1 MTPASAS
8 TISRSGTN
16 AVRTSAWILAALA
29 GGLVV
34 GWLDRSATE
43 VQGPLLLLMAIAFL
57 VALPGV
63 APAWAVAIAT
73 AAGLPLT
80 HIAGRA
86 LGDSTGASWG
96 MLVAVI
102 PASIAAYVGAGIG
115 SAMRNASA
123 QVDRRVLIG
132 AVLVGCTAIGMGPV
146 YATFVARGQPF
157 AWWLATIWQ
166 LGSLIA
172 WAVGSPIVVRA
183 WRHIHD
189 RERAGVSRNELA
201 AHGVIIVGVAAA
213 HSVLAPFVTRALFIP
228 LGTSSI
234 VASGAW
240 AFVAYLPLDTLTYL
254 AVCGAA
260 YASDVDRRARVLAA
274 REAAV
279 RGDLAVAQLA
289 GLRAQLRPHFL
300 FNALNTAS
308 VLAARGDGDGTRRV
322 LTALGDLLRYV
333 MRDTERPEHPDQGMV
348 ALRDEIAFIQQ
359 YLNVERERFPERLK
373 ATVDIAPGLESVV
386 VPSLLLQPLVENAII
401 HGVGGRI
408 GAGNVAV
415 RAWRENDTLR
425 LSVEDDGP
433 GPVTEPNASTAGIG
447 LANTRARLALLY
459 GTSGA
464 LSVDP
469 RPGGGTVATVTL
481 PLRTPP

>member
-1 MTPASAS
+1 MA
-8 TISRSGTN
+8 
-16 AVRTSAWILAALA
+16 AWILAALA

-43 VQGPLLLLMAIAFL
+43 VQGPLLVLMAVAFL
-57 VALPGV
+57 VALPRV
-63 APAWAVAIAT
+63 APAWAVAIAAT
-73 AAGLPLT
+73 VGLPLA
-80 HIAGRA
+80 HLVGRS
-86 LGDSTGASWG
+86 LGDPTGATWG

-123 QVDRRVLIG
+123 EVDRRVLIG
-132 AVLVGCTAIGMGPV
+132 AVLVGCTAFGMGPV
-146 YATFVARGQPF
+146 YATFIARGQPF

-166 LGSLIA
+166 LGSLVA
-172 WAVGSPIVVRA
+172 WAVGSPIVIRA
-183 WRHIHD
+183 WRHIHARD
-189 RERAGVSRNELA
+189 RTAVSRNELA
-201 AHGVIIVGVAAA
+201 AHTLIILGVAAF
-213 HSVLAPFVTRALFIP
+213 HSLLAPLVTRALFIP

-234 VASGAW
+234 VGSAAW

-254 AVCGAA
+254 AVCSAA
-260 YASDVDRRARVLAA
+260 YASDVDRRARALAA

-279 RGDLAVAQLA
+279 RGELAVAQLA

-322 LTALGDLLRYV
+322 LTALGELLRYV
-333 MRDTERPEHPDQGMV
+333 MRDTEHPERPNQGMV

-373 ATVDIAPGLESVV
+373 TTVDLAPDLESVL
-386 VPSLLLQPLVENAII
+386 VPALLLQPLVENAII

-408 GAGNVAV
+408 GSGNVSV
-415 RAWRENDTLR
+415 RGWRENDTLR

-433 GPVTEPNASTAGIG
+433 GLAAVPNGSRNGIG
-447 LANTRARLALLY
+447 LANTKARLALLY
-459 GTSGA
+459 GTSGK
-464 LSVDP
+464 LSLEP
-469 RPGGGTVATVTL
+469 RVGGGTLATMTL

>member
-1 MTPASAS
+1 MAAC
-8 TISRSGTN
+8 IM
-16 AVRTSAWILAALA
+16 AALA

-43 VQGPLLLLMAIAFL
+43 VQGPLLVLMAVAFL
-57 VALPGV
+57 VALPRI
-63 APAWAVAIAT
+63 APAWAVAITAT
-73 AAGLPLT
+73 AGLPLA

-86 LGDSTGASWG
+86 LGDATGASWG

-123 QVDRRVLIG
+123 DVDRRVLIG
-132 AVLVGCTAIGMGPV
+132 AVLLGCAVIGIGPV

-157 AWWLATIWQ
+157 AGWLATIWQ
-166 LGSLIA
+166 LGSLVA
-172 WAVGSPIVVRA
+172 WAVGSPIVIRV

-189 RERAGVSRNELA
+189 RENATARNELA
-201 AHGVIIVGVAAA
+201 THALIILGVAAS
-213 HSVLAPFVTRALFIP
+213 HSLLAPLVTRALFIP

-234 VASGAW
+234 VGSAAW
-240 AFVAYLPLDTLTYL
+240 ALVAYLPLDTLTYL
-254 AVCGAA
+254 SVCSAA
-260 YASDVDRRARVLAA
+260 YASDVDRRARALAA

-279 RGDLAVAQLA
+279 RGELAVAQLA
-289 GLRAQLRPHFL
+289 SLRAQLRPHFL

-322 LTALGDLLRYV
+322 LTALGELLRYV
-333 MRDTERPEHPDQGMV
+333 MRGTEHPEHPNQGMV
-348 ALRDEIAFIQQ
+348 ALRDEIAFIEQ

-373 ATVDIAPGLESVV
+373 TTVDIAPDLESVL
-386 VPSLLLQPLVENAII
+386 VPALLLQPLVENAII

-408 GAGNVAV
+408 GAGNVSV
-415 RAWRENDTLR
+415 RGWRENDTLR

-433 GPVTEPNASTAGIG
+433 GLTAVPNASPNGIG

-459 GTSGA
+459 GSSGK
-464 LSVDP
+464 LSLEP
-469 RPGGGTVATVTL
+469 RAGGGTVATMTL